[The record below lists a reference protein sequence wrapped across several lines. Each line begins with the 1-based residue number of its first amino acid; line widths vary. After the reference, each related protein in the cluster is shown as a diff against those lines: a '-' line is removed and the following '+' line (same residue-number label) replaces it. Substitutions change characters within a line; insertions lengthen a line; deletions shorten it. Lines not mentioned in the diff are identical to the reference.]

1 MNRYSIS
8 ARQDLKPNAD
18 GSVDLYIQ
26 HESPGKDRESN
37 WLPRPADKFVLML
50 RMYWPSQKAP
60 SIVDGS
66 WSPPPV
72 QKAK

>member
-1 MNRYSIS
+1 M
-8 ARQDLKPNAD
+8 
-18 GSVDLYIQ
+18 
-26 HESPGKDRESN
+26 
-37 WLPRPADKFVLML
+37 M